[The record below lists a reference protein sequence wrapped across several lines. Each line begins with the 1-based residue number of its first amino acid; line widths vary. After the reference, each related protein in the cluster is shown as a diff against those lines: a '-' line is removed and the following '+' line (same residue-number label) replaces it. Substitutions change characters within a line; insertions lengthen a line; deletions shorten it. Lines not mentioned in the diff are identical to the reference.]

1 MSLEYFEGPAGCG
14 KTYQLVEALRAFLND
29 RPLEEGEAVLGLTY
43 MHGSRRRMHG
53 RLTQI
58 EAHRG
63 RLLVCTVDSLARQ
76 VVCRWRTLARDIEPQ
91 LDLRAAPD
99 FASICRVA
107 AVLMGKDCVS
117 GWLRVRY
124 PVVVTDEL
132 QDCKGDHLCMIQAL
146 ESCCHVIAAAD
157 EFQDLRSTGANA
169 AVEWL
174 HQGSGKRNTLTGN
187 RRTTQHVLLA
197 AAQRLRSSHDCGE
210 VLKSNLSQALNANV
224 GAGGAARALY
234 YNGLRNAV
242 ILTPTGPDKSRFVR
256 EVTARLMLKTITPA
270 GVNKPVGPFRIIW
283 ESNVEDERAALLSA
297 LGTPS
302 ECTSLDGLAQ
312 TCSGKQGALQDLYSW
327 AEKKYRVRGQSLFS
341 APELASAI
349 DRILQSRRAFLPA
362 SSTGTIRAMTI
373 NQAKN
378 REFDGVIILWPFE
391 VGGDLDSQ
399 RRRLYNALTRAQK
412 WAVVIV
418 QDDPKKSSRLSV
430 APFSKPA
437 KLEPKA
443 RNGVSARAIKLFK
456 EVGTRVNRL
465 VLSAPTSP

>member
-14 KTYQLVEALRAFLND
+14 KTYQLVETLKAFLNH
-29 RPLEEGEAVLGLTY
+29 RPLKEGEAVLGLTY

-58 EAHRG
+58 EAHKG
-63 RLLVCTVDSLARQ
+63 RLLVCTVDSFARQ
-76 VVCRWRTLARDIEPQ
+76 VVFRWRTLARAIEPQ

-117 GWLRVRY
+117 RWLRVRY
-124 PVVVTDEL
+124 PVIVADEL

-146 ESCCHVIAAAD
+146 ESCGHVIAAAD

-174 HQGSGKRNTLTGN
+174 HESSGKRNTMTGN
-187 RRTTQHVLLA
+187 RRTTNNGLLA
-197 AAQRLRSSHDCGE
+197 ASQRLRSSHDCGE

-234 YNGLRNAV
+234 YNGSRNAV
-242 ILTPTGPDKSRFVR
+242 ILTPTGPTKSRFVR
-256 EVTARLMLKTITPA
+256 DVAARLMLKTITPA
-270 GVNKPVGPFRIIW
+270 GVNKPVGPFRVIW
-283 ESNVEDERAALLSA
+283 ESNVDDEKAALLSV
-297 LGTPS
+297 LGNPS
-302 ECTSLDGLAQ
+302 QDTSLDELGK
-312 TCSGKQGALQDLYSW
+312 TCSNKPGALQDVYLW
-327 AEKKYRVRGQSLFS
+327 AKKKHRVKGQRLFS
-341 APELASAI
+341 ASALGSAI
-349 DRILQSRRAFLPA
+349 DRILQSRRAFLPV

-378 REFDGVIILWPFE
+378 REFEGVIILWPFE

-418 QDDPKKSSRLSV
+418 QDGPAKNLRLSV

-437 KLEPKA
+437 RLEPKV
-443 RNGVSARAIKLFK
+443 RKGVSA
-456 EVGTRVNRL
+456 
-465 VLSAPTSP
+465 